1 MNNAYWRL
9 LNQRSSFR
17 YLWLAQVV
25 SLLGDWFNTIATI
38 ILVNRYSGS
47 GLAVSALFL
56 ARGLPPFLMGPLVG
70 VVADRFNRKT
80 IMVISDLVRMV
91 IVLGLL
97 LVNSADR
104 LWLLYVLTTLQFMA
118 SAFFEPARAAI
129 MPSLV
134 DRGAELLTANTLSS
148 ATWSAVLA
156 FGAAI
161 GGLTAAQFGV
171 EIALI
176 IDAITFLLSALLIL
190 RIADSGRVQREG
202 AQTSGWTDMV
212 EGFRYVIQRPRI
224 GVFALVKGLA
234 QIGSVDT
241 MFALYAGSIFVVGR
255 DGAITLGILY
265 TMFGIGSVLGPVVG
279 NYWGN
284 GTQVALRRWVWIG
297 FLLMPLGWFGYG
309 VAPLLVWAAVFIL
322 LRGMGGSINW
332 TYSNVLL
339 QINVPDQFL
348 GRVFALDFSIFTL
361 CYALSVL
368 ATGFFTDTLHMEP
381 RLLAMWFG
389 VASVI
394 PLLIWTWV
402 LRWQAKPTPIVSD

>member
-9 LNQRSSFR
+9 LAHRPSFR

-38 ILVNRYSGS
+38 VLVNRYSGS

-70 VVADRFNRKT
+70 VVADRFNRKV
-80 IMVISDLVRMV
+80 IMIVSDLLRMV

-97 LVNSADR
+97 LVNSSDR

-129 MPSLV
+129 LPSIV
-134 DRGAELLTANTLSS
+134 DRGTELLTANTLSS

-161 GGLTAAQFGV
+161 GGITAAQFGV
-171 EIALI
+171 GIALV
-176 IDAITFLLSALLIL
+176 IDALTFLLSAFLIA
-190 RIADSGRVQREG
+190 RIADSGRVLREG
-202 AQTSGWTDMV
+202 AKSSGWMDMV
-212 EGFRYVIQRPRI
+212 DGFRYVMQRPRV
-224 GVFALVKGLA
+224 GVFVLVKGLA

-265 TMFGIGSVLGPVVG
+265 TMFGIGAVIGPVVG
-279 NYWGN
+279 NSLSDGS
-284 GTQVALRRWVWIG
+284 QLALRRWVWIG
-297 FLLMPLGWFGYG
+297 FLLSMLGWLGYG
-309 VAPLLVWAAVFIL
+309 VSPVLILAASSILV
-322 LRGMGGSINW
+322 RGMGGSINW

-339 QINVPDQFL
+339 QLNVPDRYL
-348 GRVFALDFSIFTL
+348 GRVFALDFSVFTL
-361 CYALSVL
+361 CYALSVF
-368 ATGFFTDTLHMEP
+368 ATGLFTDTLRVDP
-381 RLLAMWFG
+381 RLLAAWFG
-389 VASVI
+389 VASVV
-394 PLLIWTWV
+394 PVMFWKWV
-402 LRWQAKPTPIVSD
+402 LRWQAKPTSASTD